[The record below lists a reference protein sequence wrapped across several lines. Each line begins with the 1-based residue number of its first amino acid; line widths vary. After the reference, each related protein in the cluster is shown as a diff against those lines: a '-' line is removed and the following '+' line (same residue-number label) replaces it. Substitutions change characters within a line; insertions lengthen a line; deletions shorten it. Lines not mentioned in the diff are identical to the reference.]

1 MVKHLS
7 FHNSS
12 FALRYF
18 FNVKNKATVWHTP
31 CFVLWSHLIPA
42 KLWGPLLQIWYRLKF
57 LNKRRG
63 WVHICC
69 LTILWLIEAKAINFR
84 LILLL
89 EINQYFIKLIIS
101 QYSFLESCMHYNLED
116 DLIWAK
122 SSQGPTSLRLSFCME
137 WIINFLQS
145 MPRV

>member
-7 FHNSS
+7 FRNSS

-18 FNVKNKATVWHTP
+18 FNVKNKAIVGHAP
-31 CFVLWSHLIPA
+31 CFVLWSHLIPP

-57 LNKRRG
+57 LNKRG
-63 WVHICC
+63 WAHICC
-69 LTILWLIEAKAINFR
+69 FTILWLMKQKVINFR

-89 EINQYFIKLIIS
+89 EINQNFIKLIIS

-122 SSQGPTSLRLSFCME
+122 SSQEPTSLRLSFCTQ
-137 WIINFLQS
+137 WIINFLWS
-145 MPRV
+145 ML